1 MSMKKILDQCI
12 TKSLENARNDVMRN
26 HLKLSS
32 IDNAQEFSVPFQNG
46 EKEFIVREQYKK
58 SLPLIRGAVLSV
70 NTYRIPDGETFTI
83 FLKNGEGIGVESSV
97 GIVFLGL
104 KKKQDGRYYLSII
117 KEKDY
122 QSL

>member
-12 TKSLENARNDVMRN
+12 TKALENARNDVMRN

-32 IDNAQEFSVPFQNG
+32 IDNAQEFSVSFQNG
-46 EKEFIVREQYKK
+46 EKEFIVIEQYKK
-58 SLPLIRGAVLSV
+58 FLPLLRGADLSV
-70 NTYRIPDGETFTI
+70 NTYRITGGETFTR
-83 FLKNGEGIGVESSV
+83 FLKNGEGIGLESSD
-97 GIVFLGL
+97 GICFLGL
-104 KKKQDGRYYLSII
+104 KKKQDGRYYLSNI